1 MDLSTIPLPEGRT
14 AVTVV
19 SHTRVYPT
27 VPGCVTGVVHVGETD
42 PRTRQAPHT
51 VQCSVCLRT
60 ATGASAAAPIIH
72 AGWNFTP
79 DEGERGATD
88 YRRCPDCRAA
98 RRHPAEQLDMLDLL
112 EGAPQ

>member
-19 SHTRVYPT
+19 SHMRAYPDAPGRVS
-27 VPGCVTGVVHVGETD
+27 GVVHVGEAN

-72 AGWNFTP
+72 AAWNFTP
-79 DEGERGATD
+79 DDGERGATD

-98 RRHPAEQLDMLDLL
+98 RRHPAVQLDLF
-112 EGAPQ
+112 EGDPQ

>member
-1 MDLSTIPLPEGRT
+1 MDLSTIPLPEKSWD
-14 AVTVV
+14 VTVV
-19 SHTRVYPT
+19 SHLRAYPDA
-27 VPGCVTGVVHVGETD
+27 PGCVSGVVHVGETD

-98 RRHPAEQLDMLDLL
+98 RRHPAVQLDLL
-112 EGAPQ
+112 QHLGGIA

>member
-14 AVTVV
+14 AVTVMSHMRAYPDAPGRV
-19 SHTRVYPT
+19 S
-27 VPGCVTGVVHVGETD
+27 GVVHVGEAN

-72 AGWNFTP
+72 AAWNFTP
-79 DEGERGATD
+79 DDGERGATD

-98 RRHPAEQLDMLDLL
+98 RRHPAVQLDLL
-112 EGAPQ
+112 QHLGGIA